1 MNYPIYNPNNMYMQ
15 DLQNMRDRIDQQ
27 MRQAQQFQQPMQ
39 QPTAINQT
47 FQLSPSTN
55 FNDLD
60 GKYANDIEEVRNTL
74 TLKNTL
80 FIDKENKNLWIKKA
94 DGSIKTY
101 TLTEVIELDEKDKQI
116 LALQKQ
122 LEEMKGMILN
132 AKQSDNN
139 NVVQPVTNTKSAD
152 VSTVK
157 LIAGIGALSNL

>member
-139 NVVQPVTNTKSAD
+139 NVVQPVTNAKSAD

-157 LIAGIGALSNL
+157 PTSKK